1 MSDKQLSE
9 GCFIF
14 QNYLKIKSKPL
25 EKKKKVKI
33 TLKHLKYF
41 LNCFA
46 GYKLP

>member
-25 EKKKKVKI
+25 EKKKKGKNYPEALEVLLELFCRI
-33 TLKHLKYF
+33 
-41 LNCFA
+41 
-46 GYKLP
+46 

>member
-1 MSDKQLSE
+1 MFYIPELFK
-9 GCFIF
+9 
-14 QNYLKIKSKPL
+14 NKIQTIGK
-25 EKKKKVKI
+25 KKKKVKI